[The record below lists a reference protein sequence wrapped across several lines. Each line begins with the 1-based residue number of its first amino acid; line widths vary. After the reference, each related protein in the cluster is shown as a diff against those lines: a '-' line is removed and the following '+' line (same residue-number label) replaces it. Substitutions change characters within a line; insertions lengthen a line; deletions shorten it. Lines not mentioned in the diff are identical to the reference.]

1 MRLHVAENLNCLLND
16 RKEYV
21 QRQRNEPTE
30 HNGVFSF
37 KLFDPTN
44 VIFIVFEH
52 TYPVDARTHSL
63 THALTHAL
71 THSHYHFI
79 YSKDSK
85 DI

>member
-1 MRLHVAENLNCLLND
+1 MILHFAENLNCLLKD

-21 QRQRNEPTE
+21 QRHRNEPTE

-52 TYPVDARTHSL
+52 TYPVDAL
-63 THALTHAL
+63 THTLTHITIL
-71 THSHYHFI
+71 YI
-79 YSKDSK
+79 VKISKMEKAYDGF
-85 DI
+85 

>member
-30 HNGVFSF
+30 HNGVFLF

-52 TYPVDARTHSL
+52 TYPVDAL
-63 THALTHAL
+63 THALTHTL
-71 THSHYHFI
+71 TLPFYI
-79 YSKDSK
+79 
-85 DI
+85 